1 MKHIPAILFVPAK
14 ETMLAKLPLPNVEAY
29 ILDLE
34 DSIEESDKEQALER
48 LVFFLEN
55 YTGTQQIYIRLNQT
69 TMEKEAKCL
78 KQYSNIGFV
87 LPKFEK
93 PNIYNQE
100 LIEIWQQHKIMVL
113 IETPK
118 GIINMNDIASCDWVD
133 AIAFGAEDYTVSM
146 NMENSIETLAYAKS
160 KIVTYAKAY
169 DKKVYDTPTLQ
180 LEDDIQLMTE
190 CKNAVR
196 FGFDGKLAIHPK
208 QIPVIQNLFENHDI
222 EKMKQIVSLYEIEG
236 KAVLT
241 VDHQVYEKM
250 HINRMR
256 KIIKEQEEKS

>member
-1 MKHIPAILFVPAK
+1 MKHIPALLFVPAK
-14 ETMLAKLPLPNVEAY
+14 ENMLAKLPLPNVEAY

-48 LVFFLEN
+48 LVSFLEN
-55 YTGTQQIYIRLNQT
+55 YTGTEQLYIRLNQA
-69 TMEKEAKCL
+69 TMEKEAKRL
-78 KQYSNIGFV
+78 TQYRNIGFV
-87 LPKFEK
+87 LPKFGK
-93 PNIYNQE
+93 PKNYSKE
-100 LIEIWQQHKIMVL
+100 LVEIWKKHNVMAL

-118 GIINMNDIASCDWVD
+118 GVVNIEEIVSCDWVD
-133 AIAFGAEDYTVSM
+133 VIAFGAEDYTVFM